1 MATNPRDLLIRPVI
15 TEKTSVMMQDNKYT
29 FKVPL
34 TANKTEIRQA
44 VEKIFNVKVEKV
56 NTVRVLGKT
65 KRMGRYVGKR
75 SDYKKALI
83 ITNGENENVE
93 LSSRNMPKVTALSNG
108 CLNCFDLLNN
118 NKVFLA
124 KDAIARIEEV
134 LA

>member
-56 NTVRVLGKT
+56 NTVRVLGQ
-65 KRMGRYVGKR
+65 
-75 SDYKKALI
+75 
-83 ITNGENENVE
+83 N
-93 LSSRNMPKVTALSNG
+93 
-108 CLNCFDLLNN
+108 
-118 NKVFLA
+118 
-124 KDAIARIEEV
+124 
-134 LA
+134 

>member
-56 NTVRVLGKT
+56 NTVRVLGKN

-75 SDYKKALI
+75 SDYKKAI
-83 ITNGENENVE
+83 V
-93 LSSRNMPKVTALSNG
+93 K
-108 CLNCFDLLNN
+108 
-118 NKVFLA
+118 LA
-124 KDAIARIEEV
+124 EGNTIQIFEGM
-134 LA
+134 